1 MQCLACICN
10 LAACFIEDLRCVHAY
25 IHVDDWQMCRKR
37 TDALPCQ
44 SIHPHSECS
53 RLIDLIAHLT
63 FCSVQGCIQ
72 VGRSVKGLIGGGDE
86 RAPRC

>member
-1 MQCLACICN
+1 MRTYMWMIGK
-10 LAACFIEDLRCVHAY
+10 CVGSGLTPCHAN
-25 IHVDDWQMCRKR
+25 
-37 TDALPCQ
+37 P
-44 SIHPHSECS
+44 SIHPYSECS

-72 VGRSVKGLIGGGDE
+72 VGRSVKDLIGGGDE